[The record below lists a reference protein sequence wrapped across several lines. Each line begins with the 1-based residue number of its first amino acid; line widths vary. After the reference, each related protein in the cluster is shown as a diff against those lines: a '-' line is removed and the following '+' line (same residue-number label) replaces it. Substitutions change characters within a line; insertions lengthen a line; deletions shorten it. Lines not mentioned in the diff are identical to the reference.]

1 MGSTHRS
8 ASLCAVSGGMRQPPV
23 RAVAL
28 HTAGA
33 VRPRTDPGLP
43 GMGM

>member
-1 MGSTHRS
+1 MGSTHSS
-8 ASLCAVSGGMRQPPV
+8 ASLCAVSGGLHQPPV
-23 RAVAL
+23 HAVAL

-33 VRPRTDPGLP
+33 VRPRTDPDLP